1 MRMIKLASLAI
12 MMIGMGI
19 LSTSAIAGSHNP
31 CNPCAANPCAMK
43 QNTNPCSTNP
53 CAMKKS
59 ANPCA
64 MNPCSMPKKANPC
77 ADNNPCSMN
86 PCSTSQRAPIRAKAF
101 KSFGEASS
109 MGKKM
114 WNDENLGTTGL
125 SCASCH
131 TDYELLNLGKN
142 QNYPHY
148 VEIVGD
154 VVTLDQMINF
164 CMINPMK
171 AKQFDKNSKELTAL
185 AAYFRAYRMEY
196 MKENRK

>member
-1 MRMIKLASLAI
+1 MAVLIMSL
-12 MMIGMGI
+12 GMVA
-19 LSTSAIAGSHNP
+19 TSASAGSHNP
-31 CNPCAANPCAMK
+31 CNPYSMKNPCSMNPCNPCSMK
-43 QNTNPCSTNP
+43 NKTNPCST
-53 CAMKKS
+53 
-59 ANPCA
+59 
-64 MNPCSMPKKANPC
+64 
-77 ADNNPCSMN
+77 N

-101 KSFGEASS
+101 KSFGEAATL
-109 MGKKM
+109 GKKM
-114 WNDENLGTTGL
+114 WSDENLGTTGL

-185 AAYFRAYRMEY
+185 AAYFRAYRMQY